1 MGNTSRRFEY
11 VRLVSKAS
19 GEGLIA
25 TAKKMNMTKKKFGV
39 TFREYYQRE
48 FWKMSLTQQARESKK
63 TDGNHNRKERA
74 VKHIMDET
82 GMTREEI
89 AGKIRALNDLGL
101 YYITSFVYDRFEM
114 FRLNDEEAKDFVR
127 TLTRRQELIDSLRES
142 FKKIDKGELSYDDV
156 ASELQ
161 EYEQIMNTIVP
172 DSLIEASAEKLEPAY
187 PGITEDKPRLRKVAI
202 DMESVRSLLKF
213 NNVEYIMF
221 DFINKTL
228 PERRSFINEEERAVV
243 LNSVNDMSQA
253 DNLDNKY
260 ITYQYLAPYYGRDMI
275 HVSSETDFE
284 KFESFC
290 HENHE
295 FVRKLDFDSMGRG
308 VVPYKAEGNLKQLFK
323 SLLVESPDGFICEGL
338 IKAHPVI
345 SALNP
350 DSVNTVR
357 LITYFDGT
365 ETHVQKCFMK
375 IGQKGSFVDN
385 GGAGGIFAAV
395 NDEKGFFESNGIDEK
410 GRRYDTHPYTGITI
424 EGYQLPAWEEALAL
438 GREISSKI
446 PGFSYIG
453 WDLTYTED
461 CKWVIVEG
469 NSITQFLGQQ
479 STRNLGAKKSLLD
492 LVGFTGDLY

>member
-1 MGNTSRRFEY
+1 MVFGSRKMKY
-11 VRLVSKAS
+11 AKLVAKESGDSVLAAAAKMKKAN
-19 GEGLIA
+19 ER
-25 TAKKMNMTKKKFGV
+25 FGV
-39 TFREYYQRE
+39 TYREYYQRE
-48 FWKMSLTQQARESKK
+48 FWKMSFTQQARESKK
-63 TDGNHNRKERA
+63 TDGNHNRRQRA
-74 VKHIMDET
+74 LDHISQET
-82 GMTREEI
+82 GWTEDEI
-89 AGKIRALNDLGL
+89 IAKMRVLNELGL
-101 YYITSFVYDRFEM
+101 YKVIAFIYDRYEIYK
-114 FRLNDEEAKDFVR
+114 LSDDEAEAFVR
-127 TLTRRQELIDSLRES
+127 LLARRQELIDGLRDS
-142 FKKIDKGELSYDDV
+142 FKKIDKGELSYEDITSD
-156 ASELQ
+156 LK
-161 EYEQIMNTIVP
+161 EYEKIMETVVP
-172 DSLIEASAEKLEPAY
+172 DSLVEASAEILEPAY
-187 PGITEDKPRLRKVAI
+187 PGITEDKPRLRKAAI
-202 DMESVRSLLKF
+202 DMESTRLLLRF
-213 NNVEYIMF
+213 NNTEFIMF
-221 DFINKTL
+221 DLLNKTL
-228 PERRSFINEEERAVV
+228 PQRREFINEEERAVV
-243 LNSVNDMSQA
+243 LNSINDMSQA

-275 HVSSETDFE
+275 RISSPSDFE
-284 KFESFC
+284 TFESFC
-290 HENHE
+290 NANHD

-308 VVPYKAEGNLKQLFK
+308 VMPYKAEGDLKKLFK
-323 SLLVESPDGFICEGL
+323 KLLDECPDGFICEGL

-424 EGYQLPAWEEALAL
+424 KGYQLPAWEEALAL

-461 CKWVIVEG
+461 CKWIIVEG